1 MDNLSLNVGK
11 HAQWN
16 LNPPKTAQF
25 DMVVWVQVYN
35 MCIYKYR
42 LLCYFICIYYTQ
54 VIIQKTH
61 LYIAQDKSKNK

>member
-35 MCIYKYR
+35 MCIYNPRPVIAYR
-42 LLCYFICIYYTQ
+42 MGIFYNYEMVFRTA
-54 VIIQKTH
+54 II
-61 LYIAQDKSKNK
+61 

>member
-35 MCIYKYR
+35 MYIY
-42 LLCYFICIYYTQ
+42 IDYY
-54 VIIQKTH
+54 VI
-61 LYIAQDKSKNK
+61 LYVYTLHK